1 MPAVLSSRT
10 FLLSGNRASSTAR
23 PQQHRQLGDVGGD
36 ASGLVASEAA
46 SLPTAWSRVKHLFRN
61 VPTFGRLGVF
71 ARALGRVPWRV
82 AIMPDGPSYRIG
94 ARRAAAV
101 TSVATPPQPPLLP
114 PTAAAAAAALRE
126 LEAASQCSSSLI
138 VENIKRR
145 QADVGDFLL
154 TQSDF
159 VTHFGFR
166 RQHIRCRL
174 ADCGGR
180 SACQRQ

>member
-1 MPAVLSSRT
+1 MLAAIR
-10 FLLSGNRASSTAR
+10 RASSRVSSFA
-23 PQQHRQLGDVGGD
+23 
-36 ASGLVASEAA
+36 
-46 SLPTAWSRVKHLFRN
+46 LPTAWSRGEHLFRN

-180 SACQRQ
+180 SACQGQ